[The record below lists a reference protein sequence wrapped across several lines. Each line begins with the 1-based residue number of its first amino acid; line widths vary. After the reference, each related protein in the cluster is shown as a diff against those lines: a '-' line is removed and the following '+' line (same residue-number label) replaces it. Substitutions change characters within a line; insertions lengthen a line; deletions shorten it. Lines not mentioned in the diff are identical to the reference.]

1 MKRVLLIAFALIW
14 IIPVCTCAAADDC
27 YTEYT
32 PRSEK
37 SSVFYIDVY
46 SRREVTA
53 AVFELSFDDKMV
65 SYYSVVPSNSTA
77 TVRDHSQKGKVTAA
91 FADSSAVSGKLCRF
105 SFKALQAGSVKF
117 TLHMEQASGAD
128 KKLLSGWKDH
138 TLTIQLGEDDVV
150 DPSSGVKRTD
160 KASSEASAS
169 KRGGGKSD
177 LDPGEDGEDG
187 ILPGLFDLRR
197 DDNKL
202 KWVLIGAG
210 IPLLIGAL
218 VWLGILIG
226 RRSKDKATAKE
237 EPLDGSAEESK
248 KEPGDSPEPDE
259 TAEDMSDDS
268 DTEVAPDT
276 EDEPDTEE
284 SEHDDMI

>member
-1 MKRVLLIAFALIW
+1 MKRVLLMAFALIW
-14 IIPVCTCAAADDC
+14 IIPVCTCAAAEDF
-27 YTEYT
+27 YSEYT
-32 PRSEK
+32 PRSAN

-53 AVFELSFDDKMV
+53 AVFELSFADDMI
-65 SYYSVVPSNSTA
+65 SYYSVVPADSAA
-77 TVRDHSQKGKVTAA
+77 TVRDHAQKGKVTAA

-105 SFKALQAGSVKF
+105 SFKALQTGTASI
-117 TLHMEQASGAD
+117 TLHMCQAAGAD
-128 KKLLSGWKDH
+128 KELLSGWKDH
-138 TLTIQLGEDDVV
+138 TLTVKFGKDDVV
-150 DPSSGVKRTD
+150 SSSSGVQRTD

-210 IPLLIGAL
+210 IPLLVGSL

-226 RRSKDKATAKE
+226 RRSKDKATPKAAE
-237 EPLDGSAEESK
+237 EPVEDSSEEAK
-248 KEPGDSPEPDE
+248 KEPGESPEPD
-259 TAEDMSDDS
+259 AVSDDS
-268 DTEVAPDT
+268 DTDDDFEY
-276 EDEPDTEE
+276 
-284 SEHDDMI
+284 HDKT

>member
-1 MKRVLLIAFALIW
+1 MKRLLLIAFALIW
-14 IIPVCTCAAADDC
+14 MIPVCTCAAADDC

-32 PRSEK
+32 PRSER
-37 SSVFYIDVY
+37 SSVFYIDVF

-53 AVFELSFDDKMV
+53 AVFELSFDDTMV
-65 SYYSVVPSNSTA
+65 SYYSVVAANSTA

-117 TLHMEQASGAD
+117 TLHMEQASDAD

-138 TLTIQLGEDDVV
+138 TLTIRLGKDDVEAA
-150 DPSSGVKRTD
+150 SSGVKRTD
-160 KASSEASAS
+160 KASSEASSAS
-169 KRGGGKSD
+169 KRGGGKSE
-177 LDPGEDGEDG
+177 LYPGEGDEDG

-210 IPLLIGAL
+210 LPLLIGAL
-218 VWLGILIG
+218 VWLGIMIG
-226 RRSKDKATAKE
+226 RRSKDKAKADTKE
-237 EPLDGSAEESK
+237 EPAEGSSEET
-248 KEPGDSPEPDE
+248 KEKPGDDTPEPDDN
-259 TAEDMSDDS
+259 ADNPADNLDIKDDF
-268 DTEVAPDT
+268 EYH
-276 EDEPDTEE
+276 DE
-284 SEHDDMI
+284 S